1 MFEWITDPTLLAGLA
16 ALIVLEIV
24 LGIDNLVFIAILADK
39 LPPEQRDRARIM
51 GLSLALLMR
60 LGLLFSVVWLA
71 TLTAPLFQ
79 IYGHPF
85 SGRDLIMLAGGL
97 FLLFK
102 ATMELHERL
111 EGRAATTTR
120 RVAYAT
126 FGVVVTQIVVL
137 DAVFSIDSVITAI
150 GMTEETG
157 IMVVAMTVAMGIML
171 VASKPLTRFVNAH
184 PTLIIL
190 CLGFLLMI
198 GFSLIADG
206 LGFHIPKGY
215 LYAAIGFSIMVECF
229 NQLARHNK
237 EKWLEAG
244 GSLRERTANNILR
257 LLGQNPVFADDT
269 GKDETSEED
278 EVFQESERDMIW
290 GVLSLAETNIKG
302 LMTPR
307 RDVKAIDLSSPLEQQ
322 RQQLLDA
329 PYSRLLV
336 IENGKQDE
344 PLGIVQKKTL
354 LSALL
359 RDEEL
364 DIRPHIE
371 QPAVLFETQNAID
384 ALEAFRQEGKQL
396 AFVVDEFGAIEGI
409 VTVTDVLEAIAG
421 QLPEPELGEEYS
433 PSVIQQDNGAYL
445 IDAGESLEEINRH
458 LPEPLPRNP
467 LYTTLA
473 GLVLNHLERMPE
485 QDEVLTIGNWEAR
498 VVAIE
503 NLRIVKVELRRSG
516 EEGDHPM
523 DAPLS

>member
-1 MFEWITDPTLLAGLA
+1 MFEWIADPTILAGLA

-24 LGIDNLVFIAILADK
+24 LGIDNLVFIAILVDK
-39 LPPEQRDRARIM
+39 LPPQHRDKARVL

-60 LGLLFSVVWLA
+60 LGLLFSVVWLV
-71 TLTAPLFQ
+71 TLVQPLFH
-79 IYGHPF
+79 IYEHPV
-85 SGRDLIMLAGGL
+85 SGRDLIMLTGGL

-111 EGRAATTTR
+111 EGRASVSGK

-150 GMTEETG
+150 GMTEEIG
-157 IMVVAMTVAMGIML
+157 VMVVAMIVAMTIML

-215 LYAAIGFSIMVECF
+215 LYAAIGFSIMVEFF

-237 EKWLEAG
+237 EKWLETG
-244 GSLRERTANNILR
+244 GTLRERTANNILR
-257 LLGQNPVFADDT
+257 LLGQNPVFNDEAGQDDT
-269 GKDETSEED
+269 TEEK
-278 EVFQESERDMIW
+278 EVFHESEREMVW

-307 RDVKAIDLSSPLEQQ
+307 RDIKSIDLSSPPEQQ
-322 RQQLLDA
+322 RQQLLEA
-329 PYSRLLV
+329 PYSRLLI

-344 PLGIVQKKTL
+344 PLGIVQKKSL
-354 LSALL
+354 LGAML
-359 RDEEL
+359 RGEDL
-364 DIRPHIE
+364 DIRSHIE

-384 ALEAFRQEGKQL
+384 ALDAFRQEGKQL
-396 AFVVDEFGAIEGI
+396 AFVVDEFGAMEGI
-409 VTVTDVLEAIAG
+409 VTATDVLEAIAG
-421 QLPEPELGEEYS
+421 HLPEPELGEEYS

-445 IDAGESLEEINRH
+445 VDAGESLEEINRH

-473 GLVLNHLERMPE
+473 GLVLNQLERMPE
-485 QDEVLTIGNWEAR
+485 QDEVLSIGSWDARIVTIESM
-498 VVAIE
+498 
-503 NLRIVKVELRRSG
+503 RIVKVELQWRG
-516 EEGDHPM
+516 EESEEPIN
-523 DAPLS
+523 A

>member
-1 MFEWITDPTLLAGLA
+1 MFEWIADPTILAGLA

-24 LGIDNLVFIAILADK
+24 LGIDNLVFIAILVDK
-39 LPPEQRDRARIM
+39 LPPHQRDKARVM

-60 LGLLFSVVWLA
+60 LGLLFSVAWLV
-71 TLTAPLFQ
+71 TLTRPLFSV
-79 IYGHPF
+79 YGHPF
-85 SGRDLIMLAGGL
+85 SGRDIIMLLGGL

-111 EGRAATTTR
+111 EGRAAIVGK

-150 GMTEETG
+150 GMTEEVG
-157 IMVVAMTVAMGIML
+157 VMVVAMVIAMTIML

-198 GFSLIADG
+198 GFSLIAEG

-215 LYAAIGFSIMVECF
+215 LYAAIGFSIMVEFF
-229 NQLARHNK
+229 NQLARYNK
-237 EKWLEAG
+237 EKWLAAG

-257 LLGQNPVFADDT
+257 LLGQSPVFADET
-269 GKDETSEED
+269 GQEEVSEEQ
-278 EVFQESERDMIW
+278 EVFQESEREMVW

-307 RDVKAIDLSSPLEQQ
+307 RDVKAIDLSSPPDQQ
-322 RQQLLDA
+322 RKQLVEA

-354 LSALL
+354 LGALL

-364 DIRPHIE
+364 DIRPYIE
-371 QPAVLFETQNAID
+371 QPAVLFETQSAID
-384 ALEAFRQEGKQL
+384 ALDAFRREGKQL
-396 AFVVDEFGAIEGI
+396 AFVVDEFGAMEGI
-409 VTVTDVLEAIAG
+409 VTATDVLEAITG
-421 QLPEPELGEEYS
+421 HMPEPELGEEFT
-433 PSVIQQDNGAYL
+433 PSVIEQDDGTYL
-445 IDAGESLEEINRH
+445 ADAGESLEEINRH

-473 GLVLNHLERMPE
+473 GLVLNQLERMPE
-485 QDEVLTIGNWEAR
+485 QDEVLSIGNWDLR
-498 VVAIE
+498 VVGID
-503 NLRIVKVELRRSG
+503 NMRIVKVELKWRG
-516 EEGDHPM
+516 EGD
-523 DAPLS
+523 DTTAL

>member
-1 MFEWITDPTLLAGLA
+1 MFEWIADPTILAGLA

-24 LGIDNLVFIAILADK
+24 LGIDNLVFIAILVDK
-39 LPPEQRDRARIM
+39 LPPQHRDKARVL

-71 TLTAPLFQ
+71 TLTKPLFQ
-79 IYGHPF
+79 VYDHPV

-111 EGRAATTTR
+111 EGRASVSGKP
-120 RVAYAT
+120 VAYAA

-150 GMTEETG
+150 GMTEEVG
-157 IMVVAMTVAMGIML
+157 VMVMAMIVAMIIML
-171 VASKPLTRFVNAH
+171 VASKSLTRFVNAH

-215 LYAAIGFSIMVECF
+215 LYAAIGFSIVVEFF

-237 EKWLEAG
+237 EKWLETG
-244 GSLRERTANNILR
+244 GTLRERTANNILR
-257 LLGQNPVFADDT
+257 LLGQNPVFADET
-269 GKDETSEED
+269 GDDEASGEE

-290 GVLSLAETNIKG
+290 GVLSLAETNIKA

-307 RDVKAIDLSSPLEQQ
+307 RDVKAIDLSSPLDQQ

-354 LSALL
+354 LSAIL
-359 RDEEL
+359 RDEAL
-364 DIRPHIE
+364 DIRSYIE

-384 ALEAFRQEGKQL
+384 ALDAFRQEGKQL
-396 AFVVDEFGAIEGI
+396 AFVVDEFGAIEGL
-409 VTVTDVLEAIAG
+409 VTATDVLEAIAG

-433 PSVIQQDNGAYL
+433 PSVIPQEGGYYL
-445 IDAGESLEEINRH
+445 VDAGESLEEINRH
-458 LPEPLPRNP
+458 LPEPLPRSP

-473 GLVLNHLERMPE
+473 GLVLNQLERMPE
-485 QDEVLTIGNWEAR
+485 QGEVFTIGNWDAR
-498 VVAIE
+498 IVAID
-503 NLRIVKVELRRSG
+503 NMRIVRVELHWR
-516 EEGDHPM
+516 ENNNDEMTNTH
-523 DAPLS
+523 